1 MKNNHKVKKFLIDTV
16 FILVVILLII
26 SLEGI
31 IEGQGIERILSG
43 IVATAFAFTA
53 VGIYQREYQNKN
65 EIEKEDDSDA
75 DL

>member
-53 VGIYQREYQNKN
+53 VGISERVSKQK
-65 EIEKEDDSDA
+65 
-75 DL
+75 

>member
-53 VGIYQREYQNKN
+53 VGIPERVSKQK
-65 EIEKEDDSDA
+65 
-75 DL
+75 